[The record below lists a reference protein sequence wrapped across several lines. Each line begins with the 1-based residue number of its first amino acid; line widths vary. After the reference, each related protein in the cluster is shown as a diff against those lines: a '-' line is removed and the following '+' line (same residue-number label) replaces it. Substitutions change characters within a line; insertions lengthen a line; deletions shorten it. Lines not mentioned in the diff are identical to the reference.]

1 MMIRNLVKISISI
14 LFICSCANRG
24 NPSGG
29 EIDVDPPKI
38 VKSSPENFSTNFN
51 SESIEIVFDEFIK
64 IRNLDNELIISPP
77 IDPTP
82 QISPVGSANKVLSIT
97 KMDSLL
103 ENTTYSFNFGE
114 SIEDNN
120 EGNKLSDFR
129 YVFSTGKF
137 IDSLNVKGTI
147 SDAFNR
153 EISEN
158 INVLLFEIDSAF
170 SDSII
175 YNTKPKYV
183 AKVVDSTSSYKLK
196 NLKTGNYLVIA
207 LEEENK
213 DYIFQSD
220 SDKIGFHDSYL
231 ELPKDS
237 VINLKVF
244 KEKVANKITRPRQNS
259 LNSFIIGNEG
269 DENLKIELIE
279 ARQNEI
285 ESRITKDIKSDSLI
299 YWFKT
304 KNEID
309 SLKLAIS
316 NEFVSDTFNLKIF
329 KKKKDSLIIK
339 PSPTNVIKFY
349 EDFSLEINTPISS
362 INKNNIQLIDKDSS
376 LTDYVL
382 KLDSINNKI
391 DFLFE
396 KTQNENYILNFLPG
410 SIEDIFGNQND
421 SLSFK
426 LKTKTFDD
434 YGNLFL
440 KIIGKN
446 SAKIIQ
452 LINSD
457 NKIKYEKIT
466 DFENELS
473 FENIEAGKYYVRI
486 IFDKN
491 NNGKYDTGNFLNRI
505 MPEKVTYFPE
515 IIDIRA
521 GWDLV
526 QEFILNE

>member
-14 LFICSCANRG
+14 LFIFSCANRG

-29 EIDVDPPKI
+29 EIDVDPPKM
-38 VKSSPENFSTNFN
+38 VKSFPKNFSTNFN

-64 IRNLDNELIISPP
+64 ISKLENELIISPP
-77 IDPTP
+77 IDPIP
-82 QISPVGSANKVLSIT
+82 QISPLGSANKVLSIT
-97 KMDSLL
+97 NIDSLL

-120 EGNKLSDFR
+120 EGNILSDFR

-137 IDSLNVKGTI
+137 IDSLYVKGNI
-147 SDAFNR
+147 SDAYDR
-153 EISEN
+153 EITEN
-158 INVLLFEIDSAF
+158 INVLLYEIDSAF

-175 YNTKPKYV
+175 YKSKPKYV

-196 NLKTGNYLVIA
+196 NLKAGNYLIIA

-213 DYIFQSD
+213 DYIFQPD
-220 SDKIGFHDSYL
+220 SDKIGFHHGSL

-244 KEKVANKITRPRQNS
+244 KEKVTYKISRPRQSSQNS
-259 LNSFIIGNEG
+259 YIIGNEG
-269 DENLKIELIE
+269 GENLKIKLIE
-279 ARQNEI
+279 AEDNEI
-285 ESRITKDIKSDSLI
+285 ITRTTRDIKSDSLM

-304 KNEID
+304 NNEID

-316 NEFVSDTFNLKIF
+316 NEFITDTFSLKIS
-329 KKKKDSLIIK
+329 KKKKDTLIIK
-339 PSPTNVIKFY
+339 PSPSNVIKFY
-349 EDFSLEINTPISS
+349 EDLSLLINTPISS
-362 INKNNIQLIDKDSS
+362 IHKDKIQIIDKDSS
-376 LTDYVL
+376 VIDYAL

-396 KTQNENYILNFLPG
+396 KMQNENYIFNLLPG
-410 SIEDIFGNQND
+410 SIEDIFENKND

-426 LKTKTFDD
+426 LKTKTYDD

-440 KIIGKN
+440 KISGEK
-446 SAKIIQ
+446 SSKIIQ
-452 LINSD
+452 LVSAD
-457 NKIKYEKIT
+457 NKIQYEKIS
-466 DFENELS
+466 DAKNELNFENMEP
-473 FENIEAGKYYVRI
+473 GKYYIRI
-486 IFDKN
+486 IFDEN
-491 NNGKYDTGNFLNRI
+491 NNGKFDTGDFLNRI
-505 MPEKVTYFPE
+505 MPEKVTYFPDL
-515 IIDIRA
+515 IDIRA

>member
-1 MMIRNLVKISISI
+1 MIRNLVKISISI
-14 LFICSCANRG
+14 LFIFSCANRG

-38 VKSSPENFSTNFN
+38 VKSFPQNFSTNFN

-64 IRNLDNELIISPP
+64 MRKLENELIISPP
-77 IDPTP
+77 IDPIP

-97 KMDSLL
+97 NIDSLL

-120 EGNKLSDFR
+120 EGNILSDFR

-137 IDSLNVKGTI
+137 IDSLYIRGNI
-147 SDAFNR
+147 SDAYDR
-153 EISEN
+153 EINEN
-158 INVLLFEIDSAF
+158 INILLFEIDSAF

-175 YNTKPKYV
+175 YKSKPKYV
-183 AKVVDSTSSYKLK
+183 AKVVDSTSSYKLE
-196 NLKTGNYLVIA
+196 NLKAGNYLIIA

-213 DYIFQSD
+213 DYIFQPD
-220 SDKIGFHDSYL
+220 SDKIGFHHSYL
-231 ELPKDS
+231 ELPKDT

-244 KEKVANKITRPRQNS
+244 KEKVTYKISRPRQSS
-259 LNSFIIGNEG
+259 LNSYIIGNEG
-269 DENLKIELIE
+269 SENLKIKLLE
-279 ARQNEI
+279 AKQNEI

-304 KNEID
+304 NNEID
-309 SLKLAIS
+309 SIKLAIS

-329 KKKKDSLIIK
+329 KKKKDSLVIK
-339 PSPTNVIKFY
+339 PNPTNVIKFY
-349 EDFSLEINTPISS
+349 EDFSLLINTPINS
-362 INKNNIQLIDKDSS
+362 IDRNKIQIINKDSS
-376 LTDYVL
+376 ATDYTI

-410 SIEDIFGNQND
+410 SIEDIFENQND

-452 LINSD
+452 LVNSD
-457 NKIKYEKIT
+457 DKIKFEKIT
-466 DFENELS
+466 DFENELG
-473 FENIEAGKYYVRI
+473 FENIDPGKYYIRI
-486 IFDKN
+486 IFDDN
-491 NNGKYDTGNFLNRI
+491 NNGKYDSGNFLNRT
-505 MPEKVTYFPE
+505 MPEKVTYFPDL
-515 IIDIRA
+515 IDIRA

-526 QEFILNE
+526 QEYILNE

>member
-1 MMIRNLVKISISI
+1 MMIRNLVKISIAI

-29 EIDVDPPKI
+29 KIDVDPPKI

-82 QISPVGSANKVLSIT
+82 QFSPVGSANKVLSIS

-147 SDAFNR
+147 SAAFNR

-158 INVLLFEIDSAF
+158 INVLLFEIDSTF
-170 SDSII
+170 TDSII

-213 DYIFQSD
+213 DYIFQPD

-244 KEKVANKITRPRQNS
+244 KEKVENKIQ
-259 LNSFIIGNEG
+259 I
-269 DENLKIELIE
+269 
-279 ARQNEI
+279 
-285 ESRITKDIKSDSLI
+285 
-299 YWFKT
+299 
-304 KNEID
+304 
-309 SLKLAIS
+309 
-316 NEFVSDTFNLKIF
+316 
-329 KKKKDSLIIK
+329 
-339 PSPTNVIKFY
+339 
-349 EDFSLEINTPISS
+349 
-362 INKNNIQLIDKDSS
+362 IDKDSS
-376 LTDYVL
+376 VTDYEL

-410 SIEDIFGNQND
+410 SIEDIFENQND

-452 LINSD
+452 LVNSD

-486 IFDKN
+486 IFDEN

>member
-1 MMIRNLVKISISI
+1 MMIRNLVKISIAI

-29 EIDVDPPKI
+29 EIDLDPPKI
-38 VKSSPENFSTNFN
+38 IKSSPENFSTNFN

-64 IRNLDNELIISPP
+64 IRKLENELIISPP

-82 QISPVGSANKVLSIT
+82 LISPVGSANKVLSIT

-137 IDSLNVKGTI
+137 IDSLYIKGTI

-158 INVLLFEIDSAF
+158 INVLLFEIDSTF

-183 AKVVDSTSSYKLK
+183 AKVIDSTYTYKLQ
-196 NLKTGNYLVIA
+196 NLKAGNYLIIA

-213 DYIFQSD
+213 DYIFQPD
-220 SDKIGFHDSYL
+220 SDKIGFFNKYV

-237 VINLKVF
+237 LIDLKVF
-244 KEKVANKITRPRQNS
+244 KEKVANKISRPRQTS

-269 DENLKIELIE
+269 GENLKIKLLD
-279 ARQNEI
+279 AKQNEI

-299 YWFKT
+299 YWFKS
-304 KNEID
+304 KVDID
-309 SLKLAIS
+309 SLKLAIT
-316 NEFVSDTFNLKIF
+316 NQYVSDTFNLKIF
-329 KKKKDSLIIK
+329 KKKKDSLVIK

-349 EDFSLEINTPISS
+349 EDFSLLINTPISS
-362 INKNNIQLIDKDSS
+362 IDKNKIQIIDKDSS
-376 LTDYVL
+376 ATDYVI

-410 SIEDIFGNQND
+410 SIEDIFENKND

-440 KIIGKN
+440 KIIGKK
-446 SAKIIQ
+446 SAKIVQ

-473 FENIEAGKYYVRI
+473 FENIEPGKYYIRI
-486 IFDKN
+486 IFDDN
-491 NNGKYDTGNFLNRI
+491 NNGKYDSGNFLNRM
-505 MPEKVTYFPE
+505 MPEKVTYFPDLV
-515 IIDIRA
+515 DIRA